1 MKNFFKGFSF
11 GFVILLFCMTFCA
24 CSPSKDNKDPK
35 SKDYPNIPNEILS
48 EGAKLSLLKCMVLLA
63 MV

>member
-48 EGAKLSLLKCMVLLA
+48 EVRNPR
-63 MV
+63 